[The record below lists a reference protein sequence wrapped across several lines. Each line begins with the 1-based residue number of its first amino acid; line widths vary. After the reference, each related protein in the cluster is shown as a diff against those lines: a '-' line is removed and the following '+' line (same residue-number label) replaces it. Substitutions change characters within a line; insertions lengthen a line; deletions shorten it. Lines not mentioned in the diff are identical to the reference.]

1 MEDLYSFISD
11 IKVFHRFSGIGIFSF
26 ISSISLFILLFIF
39 ISLFTYSIPTI
50 YNRFVVYGDE
60 GNSGVIVTVMS
71 RCQRESD
78 FEYSVMLTGNIVKM
92 FNDTA
97 DDSKDGDDGMVTMMP
112 M

>member
-1 MEDLYSFISD
+1 M
-11 IKVFHRFSGIGIFSF
+11 
-26 ISSISLFILLFIF
+26 
-39 ISLFTYSIPTI
+39 
-50 YNRFVVYGDE
+50 
-60 GNSGVIVTVMS
+60 IVTVMS